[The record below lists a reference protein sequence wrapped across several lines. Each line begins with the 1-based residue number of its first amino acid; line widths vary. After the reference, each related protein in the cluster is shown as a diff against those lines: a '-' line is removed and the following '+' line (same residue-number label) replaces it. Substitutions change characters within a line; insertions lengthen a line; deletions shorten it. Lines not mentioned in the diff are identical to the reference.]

1 VSKRFRHRRS
11 LKLRA
16 PLKFRAEGL
25 ELRVALAI
33 GRIVFR
39 ALNIADV
46 VWAVVNAVC
55 LASPDHA
62 AWCSYSLR

>member
-1 VSKRFRHRRS
+1 M
-11 LKLRA
+11 
-16 PLKFRAEGL
+16 
-25 ELRVALAI
+25 RVALAI